1 VLEVAACVLV
11 PLLPLLLTVMP
22 LEELMK
28 RLLGLVF

>member
-1 VLEVAACVLV
+1 V